1 MKTAV
6 LAAALLLLFSSLH
19 ADFFANYDAGSGKVW
34 VLCENQSSVFV
45 SAQGQGARELALDA
59 ASQVSFIPQQGE
71 KYAVQCG
78 KSTLV
83 ISVPSEPQSPQ
94 PVQGGGEI
102 YLLALAALF
111 AVFSIGVFIFALRVL
126 FSQSWFCK
134 SVEGGTTKIS
144 LRAGAEMK
152 NREIRDPVAM
162 GFSGKEMEFHIPR
175 LGAGKEWQ
183 AEYGTG
189 EPQGALPASLQ
200 AECKG
205 KKISMLSQ
213 LIADFPAKKKHAA
226 SAKAQPKAKRKV
238 RKAED

>member
-19 ADFFANYDAGSGKVW
+19 ADFFANYDSGSGKVW

-45 SAQGQGARELALDA
+45 SAQGGGTRELALDA
-59 ASQVSFIPQQGE
+59 DSQVNFTPPQGG

-78 KSTLV
+78 KSALV
-83 ISVPSEPQSPQ
+83 VSVPSAPPEPQA
-94 PVQGGGEI
+94 VQGDGGI

-111 AVFSIGVFIFALRVL
+111 AVFSIGVFAFALRVL

-152 NREIRDPVAM
+152 NIRIRDPVAM
-162 GFSGKEMEFHIPR
+162 GFTGKEVEFDIPR
-175 LGAGKEWQ
+175 LEAGKEWQ
-183 AEYGTG
+183 AEYAA
-189 EPQGALPASLQ
+189 ESLQGALPASLQ

-213 LIADFPAKKKHAA
+213 LIADFPARKKRAA
-226 SAKAQPKAKRKV
+226 SAKPQPKAKRKV